1 MQKKIC
7 PLHHFQLTLMIHNKV
22 FFFEHHQIY
31 LSIHINLGYWY
42 LLCKH
47 ILRIKMIVKIHLCI
61 DIRLLMR
68 NS

>member
-31 LSIHINLGYWY
+31 LSKPGLF
-42 LLCKH
+42 
-47 ILRIKMIVKIHLCI
+47 VFVV
-61 DIRLLMR
+61 
-68 NS
+68 